1 MKTQDRELLD
11 NLQQIKQ
18 QDRHRM
24 LEILERFGE
33 QIEAAV
39 EIGERAEIPFDR
51 SAIQHILISGLG
63 GSAIGGDFVRAY
75 LGRNLSVPFHVN
87 RDYSVPN
94 FVGPSTLAFLCS
106 YSGNTEETLSSFRQA
121 REAGAQVICL
131 TSNGELGR
139 LGQEH
144 GCPVVKIPGGYP
156 PRTALG
162 YSAMPLLRI
171 LSRLGFAPDLKN
183 EIQDSLD
190 LVRTK
195 IRSYGP
201 GSPLEK
207 NSAKELAYRVHGHLP
222 LIYGSQDR
230 LEVVAVRWRGQ
241 FSENGKNL
249 AYSSVLPEMNHNEI
263 VGWNHPRELLA
274 LALPIFLR
282 DREDHPRVQMRM
294 EFTRDLLTQ
303 KAGTVL
309 EYWTEGETW
318 LERLWSLILLGD
330 YASIYLAF
338 LNGEDPT
345 PVEVIESLKERLKQS

>member
-1 MKTQDRELLD
+1 MKAEDRALLD

-18 QDRHRM
+18 RDRQGM
-24 LEILERFGE
+24 LEILERFAE
-33 QIEAAV
+33 QIQEAL
-39 EIGERAEIPFDR
+39 EIGERAEVPFAR
-51 SAIQHILISGLG
+51 SAIQNILISGLG

-75 LGRNLSVPFHVN
+75 LGRNLSVPVHVN

-131 TSNGELGR
+131 TSNGELER
-139 LGQEH
+139 LGQER

-162 YSAMPLLRI
+162 YSAVPLLRI
-171 LSRLGFAPDLKN
+171 LSKLGIAPDLN
-183 EIQDSLD
+183 SEIQDSLN

-195 IRSYGP
+195 IQSYGP
-201 GSPLEK
+201 GSPLEQ
-207 NSAKELAYRVHGHLP
+207 NSAKGLAYRVHRRLP

-230 LEVVAVRWRGQ
+230 LEIVAVRWRGQ

-263 VGWNHPRELLA
+263 VGWNHPAELLA
-274 LALPIFLR
+274 LTLPIFLR

-294 EFTRDLLTQ
+294 EFTRKLLGE

-338 LNGEDPT
+338 LNDEDPT
-345 PVEVIESLKERLKQS
+345 PVEVIESLKKRLSQA